1 MSTATLTRPTTA
13 LPPAIPPT
21 TTASAATP
29 GEVVVDRAQLG
40 WALEQC
46 ARLGRNG
53 YGLPWTSRVLITT
66 RDRTL
71 TVTRSNGDADL
82 TATIPTAAGIG
93 GTRVPALAA
102 LRGLVALLDGDDVTL
117 TFHRHSEALGIAA
130 GTAAYTLAC
139 IDPNSHPAGGADHPD
154 RQLTIAT
161 PLAAA
166 TVAAVRRVLPF
177 AATHLESRA
186 VLTVAAI
193 HDRQAVATDSYRLA
207 VADLAPDTG
216 ALPPMLI
223 PAAPLARVLRGADD
237 GWAVTHHPGGAA
249 PDRLELTRDQLTW
262 RTRLLEGKFPVWTTL
277 LPADPAA
284 DGIVTV
290 DRAAAVRAL
299 RRLTAVAG
307 YGVPVTLTAHGG
319 ELRIVLNRG
328 DDGDGAETLPC
339 TGGLAE
345 PVAFNPRYLT
355 AALASLAE
363 PTATLANPGDN
374 RPALFTEPGYRHLLM
389 PVRL

>member
-1 MSTATLTRPTTA
+1 MSTATLTRPTPA
-13 LPPAIPPT
+13 LPPV
-21 TTASAATP
+21 TTASAALP

-82 TATIPTAAGIG
+82 TATIPTTTGRG

-102 LRGLVALLDGDDVTL
+102 LRALVALLDGDDVTL
-117 TFHRHSEALGIAA
+117 TFHRHSETLGVTCGA
-130 GTAAYTLAC
+130 AAYTLAC
-139 IDPNSHPAGGADHPD
+139 IPPDTHPAGGQDPE

-161 PLAAA
+161 PLVAA
-166 TVAAVRRVLPF
+166 TIAAVRRVLPF
-177 AATHLESRA
+177 AATTQESRA

-207 VADLAPDTG
+207 VADLTPDTA

-223 PAAPLARVLRGADD
+223 PAAPLARVLRGGDD
-237 GWAVTHHPGGAA
+237 GWTATHHPGAAA
-249 PDRLELTRDQLTW
+249 PDRLELTRDRIAW
-262 RTRLLEGKFPVWTTL
+262 RTRLLEGKFPDWTTL

-284 DGIVTV
+284 GGTVTV

-307 YGVPVTLTAHGG
+307 YGIPVTLTTHRDG

-328 DDGDGAETLPC
+328 DDGDGTETLPC

-355 AALASLAE
+355 AALASLTQPA
-363 PTATLANPGDN
+363 ATLANPGDN